1 MGKLIGIIRIESF
14 KPRKYLPHVDQEKF
28 EGYRF
33 RSEGNLKIQ
42 AKMFTGDFFCTKF
55 LLMARKFFLSRI

>member
-42 AKMFTGDFFCTKF
+42 AKMFTGDFFVLNF
-55 LLMARKFFLSRI
+55 Y